1 MLGRVI
7 VLAYVAPTLRSVG
20 DAVTAADQNIIAND
34 ILQFA
39 PFVQGVFTTEA
50 VRNAAIT
57 SPTEGMH
64 AYLTAST
71 ETTAAGTNTAIPT
84 GIQTIYD
91 GSGWVTVTDVGAWSP
106 STSTRAVASFGAT
119 TGAGTDPAVT
129 LRTGTTALVSWGAYL
144 QNSGGGQTMQMSIV
158 VSGATTIAAGSDPLE
173 AILYVPT
180 GFVYHTLSAN
190 VLVTGLTAGINTF
203 TTSYHPGG
211 GTSYW
216 YARHL
221 NVKGIA

>member
-1 MLGRVI
+1 M
-7 VLAYVAPTLRSVG
+7 AYIAPTIRSVG

-71 ETTAAGTNTAIPT
+71 ETTAAGVNTAIPT

-91 GSGWVTVTDVGAWSP
+91 GSGWVTVTDVGAWSGG
-106 STSTRAVASFGAT
+106 TATRASITMGASSG
-119 TGAGTDPAVT
+119 GGTDPSVT
-129 LRTGTTALVSWGAYL
+129 LRTGTTALVNFYAFMQCSSAGATV
-144 QNSGGGQTMQMSIV
+144 QPGIA
-158 VSGATTIAAGSDPLE
+158 VSGATTIAAGADPMYTVVYTGSPSVYYIVSINR
-173 AILYVPT
+173 IL
-180 GFVYHTLSAN
+180 
-190 VLVTGLTAGINTF
+190 TGLTAGINTF
-203 TTSYHPGG
+203 TQQYSSTA
-211 GTSYW
+211 GTTYW
-216 YARHL
+216 YDRELH
-221 NVKGIA
+221 VKGIA